1 MISVFLFP
9 KILKTLVSCP
19 TTILV
24 FIIILSVVI
33 VVLLDI
39 SWYDQRVRLG
49 SYKKLLLNPLLLLFF
64 LINYSLLFFHG
75 SSNLFLLLSFQYSNL
90 NLLFLYLLLLITYS
104 LLLVPKSLFLLPYD
118 SPFGTFFLLVLIIA
132 HSSLVCAFGC
142 NQGSLGVSL
151 LVLWEVLK
159 YIQHLTLY
167 RFLLY
172 L

>member
-64 LINYSLLFFHG
+64 LINYPLLFFHG